1 MSRQIVINQQVNKK
15 VAIRILQCQNPKTKG
30 VEITIIAIIIFK
42 KKIPC
47 MSSMPTRAMLYTL
60 D

>member
-30 VEITIIAIIIFK
+30 LEITIIAIIILK
-42 KKIPC
+42 KK
-47 MSSMPTRAMLYTL
+47 SLA
-60 D
+60 